1 MKKNYTLMVV
11 LAFASFTL
19 FAQNTVW
26 NLEKSVAAE
35 AGWDVDTA
43 WTNGV
48 PDETIKT
55 VFNVPTAADCILS
68 GAGDIKQLV
77 MGDNNDGSL
86 LKVAD
91 GGVLTTHDDG
101 AWSTV
106 GYNAS
111 AEMII
116 EEGGVVNSSHRFH
129 VGLVPPAAAST
140 AILEVAGTL
149 NGDAKFTV
157 NDPDSPDWT
166 AEVYVTTG
174 GLIEIQAGIVVG
186 QNSFIDVTGGMI
198 ISHSDIKDDLTD
210 LMNAGK
216 LTAEGGDEEPIIEW
230 RISGEDTTTIVKS
243 STTVGTENFIAPEQE
258 FSVYPNPASHVVYL
272 QDDMVA
278 DVMVYSLTGQL
289 VIRESQV
296 SQVNVEGLKPGLY
309 LMKAKSDDKQF
320 VDKFIIE

>member
-1 MKKNYTLMVV
+1 MVL

-19 FAQNTVW
+19 FAQNSVW
-26 NLEKSVAAE
+26 KLEKSVAAE

-48 PDETIKT
+48 PEEVTKT

-68 GAGDIKQLV
+68 DSGHVKQLV

-86 LKVAD
+86 LKIAD
-91 GGVLTTHDDG
+91 GGVLTTHDEG

-106 GYNAS
+106 GYNAN

-116 EEGGVVNSSHRFH
+116 EAGGVVNSSHRFH
-129 VGLVPPAAAST
+129 VGLVAANAPST
-140 AILEVAGTL
+140 VILEVAGTL
-149 NGDAKFTV
+149 RTPEFTV
-157 NDPDSPDWT
+157 NHDDTPDWT
-166 AEVYVTTG
+166 AEVYITAG
-174 GLIEIQAGIVVG
+174 GLIEADTVAVN
-186 QNSFIDVTGGMI
+186 QNGFIDVTGGKI
-198 ISHSDIKDDLTD
+198 IVSQDMKAGLTD

-230 RISGEDTTTIVKS
+230 RVSGEDTTTIVKS

-309 LMKAKSDDKQF
+309 LMKAKSDNKQF